1 MGKLKVLSTK
11 RLDPSLVEQAGE
23 RGVEVLERDAIS
35 VQPIISDDV
44 YNHLAPWLKKPGPVY
59 AVFTSANGV
68 EAVQQNLQRK
78 GVVQSPDWQ
87 VFCIWGKTKETVLS
101 AFPTAD
107 ILATAGYGE
116 QLARHILEHGD
127 VQEVVFFSGNKRREE
142 LPTILKEAGIA
153 VHEITVYQT
162 EETPSP
168 VEEDLDAVLFFSPSG
183 VSSFFSANQLKKE
196 AVCFAIG
203 RTTAEAIAAY
213 TPNQIITSE
222 TTSVESVLDAVYHY
236 TQTINCSK

>member
-1 MGKLKVLSTK
+1 MGKFKVLSTK

-23 RGVEVLERDAIS
+23 RGVAVLERDAIS
-35 VQPIISDDV
+35 VQPIVSEDV
-44 YNHLAPWLKKPGPVY
+44 FQQLAPWLKKPAPTY

-68 EAVQQNLQRK
+68 GAVQQNLLHK
-78 GVVQSPDWQ
+78 GVAQSPDWK
-87 VFCIWGKTKETVLS
+87 VFCISGKTKKAVLS
-101 AFPTAD
+101 AFPSAE
-107 ILATAGYGE
+107 ILATSGYGA
-116 QLARHILEHGD
+116 QLAQHILEQGG
-127 VQEVVFFSGNKRREE
+127 VKEVVFFSGNKRREE
-142 LPTILKEAGIA
+142 LPAILTDAGID

-183 VSSFFSANQLKKE
+183 VSSFFSVNGLKKE

-203 RTTAEAIAAY
+203 RTTAEAIALY